1 MENIFDCNEGKMQ
14 IFSPLC
20 KNIFSAQVLALCFG
34 ISTGSRLESARKFE
48 TSYEVIENN
57 PKLFFIIDFPSY
69 NLGCSCK
76 NTNESEYFA

>member
-1 MENIFDCNEGKMQ
+1 MKVIWKPCITRVKMGGGFMENIFDCNEGKMQ

-48 TSYEVIENN
+48 TSYEVIGNK
-57 PKLFFIIDFPSY
+57 PTFFHRFP
-69 NLGCSCK
+69 LV
-76 NTNESEYFA
+76 